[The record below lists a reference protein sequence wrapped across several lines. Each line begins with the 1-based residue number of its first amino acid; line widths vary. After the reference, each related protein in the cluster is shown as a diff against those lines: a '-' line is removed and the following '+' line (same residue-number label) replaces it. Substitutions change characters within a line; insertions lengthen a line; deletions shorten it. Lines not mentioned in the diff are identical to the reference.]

1 MRKLCAAILLLSS
14 LAVALERQPNDD
26 YRARREKL
34 ADAINAAMKAE
45 NSNSVGGAAV
55 LIFAGSEPS
64 TGDAIWGFHQ
74 SQNFYYLSGW
84 AEPGAA
90 LLIVSQRDHRA
101 AQAGQ
106 PEVQP
111 GSYTETLFL
120 PARNLVQERWTGP
133 KLGPDSPEAKSVTG
147 FADVA
152 SLAALPQALAALPD
166 GTRFYTETSRGMADA
181 PETSTL
187 RGLMRLQA
195 FPGGFAPRDVRPVLD
210 ELRKVKDAGEIA
222 LIRKAADASVEAHL
236 AALHAVKPGAT
247 ERQIAALMQYEFERR
262 GCERPAYSP
271 IVGSGF
277 NSTVLHYSADSGPIR
292 DGDLVVMDV
301 AGEYSYYAMD
311 ITRTLPADGKFTARQ
326 REIYDI
332 VLGAQQAAIAAFQAG
347 KSKLRGSG
355 PDSLNQLAIDY
366 FNSHGK
372 DSHGQPLGKYFIHGL
387 GHFVGLDVHD
397 PGDSSKP
404 LDKGMVFTL
413 EPGLYIPDE
422 KIGVRIE
429 DTFLVGDDGKLQCLT
444 CRIPK
449 LPDEVEQAMKQAAGT
464 RP

>member
-1 MRKLCAAILLLSS
+1 MRKLCAIILLLTSS
-14 LAVALERQPNDD
+14 AVALERQSNGD

-34 ADAINAAMKAE
+34 SSALNAAMKAE
-45 NSNSVGGAAV
+45 NPNSIGGAAV
-55 LIFAGSEPS
+55 LMFAGTEGS
-64 TGDAIWGFHQ
+64 TGNAIWGFHQ
-74 SQNFYYLSGW
+74 TENFYYLSGW

-90 LLIVSQRDHRA
+90 VLIVSERQHRA

-106 PEVQP
+106 PEVAA
-111 GSYTETLFL
+111 GSYSETLFL
-120 PARNLVQERWTGP
+120 PARNMVQERWTGP

-147 FADVA
+147 FDKVA
-152 SLAALPQALAALPD
+152 SLATLPQVLAALPN
-166 GTRFYTETSRGMADA
+166 GTRFYTETPSANES
-181 PETSTL
+181 PEPVL
-187 RGLMRLQA
+187 PGLMRLEA

-222 LIRKAADASVEAHL
+222 LIRKAANASEEAHV

-247 ERQIAALMQYEFERR
+247 ERQVAALMQYEFERR
-262 GCERPAYSP
+262 GCERPAYAP

-277 NSTVLHYSADSGPIR
+277 NSTVLHYSADSGAIR

-301 AGEYSYYAMD
+301 GGEYSYYAMD
-311 ITRTLPADGKFTARQ
+311 ITRTLPADGKFTPRQ

-347 KSKLRGSG
+347 KSKLRGT
-355 PDSLNQLAIDY
+355 DAESLNRIAVEY
-366 FNSHGK
+366 FKTHGK
-372 DSHGQPLGKYFIHGL
+372 DQHGQALDKYFIHGL

-397 PGDSSKP
+397 PGDTSKP
-404 LDKGMVFTL
+404 LDRGMIFTL

-449 LPDEVEQAMKQAAGT
+449 AADAVEQAMRNQ
-464 RP
+464 P